1 MQACPT
7 WFMMVAK
14 CNHFASPER
23 SFVVSGKHQSL
34 SDILIREVLN
44 WMICL
49 GSVGS
54 CNNVKIFSKSFTLVW
69 PVLGGEISRVY
80 PALKSFVMNAR
91 HPTLVIEIF
100 EISQVKT
107 SCCSY
112 LKHVQHKFMII
123 EQQIMNKNGGK
134 PPRARST
141 RVIARTLFTTYAN
154 QRFLLQLLMLKNV
167 LIRNQPQILTL
178 WTETCVRLS
187 CLRFE
192 T

>member
-7 WFMMVAK
+7 WFMMVAE

-23 SFVVSGKHQSL
+23 SFVISGKHQSL

-49 GSVGS
+49 GAVGW
-54 CNNVKIFSKSFTLVW
+54 CNTSKYFRKVSLSFGQFSARCNF
-69 PVLGGEISRVY
+69 SRL

-107 SCCSY
+107 SCYSY
-112 LKHVQHKFMII
+112 LKHVQQKFMII
-123 EQQIMNKNGGK
+123 EQQIMNKNGGN
-134 PPRARST
+134 PPRGEIRKSYCADTFYNLCKST
-141 RVIARTLFTTYAN
+141 VFASASDVEKCFN
-154 QRFLLQLLMLKNV
+154 
-167 LIRNQPQILTL
+167 
-178 WTETCVRLS
+178 
-187 CLRFE
+187 
-192 T
+192 